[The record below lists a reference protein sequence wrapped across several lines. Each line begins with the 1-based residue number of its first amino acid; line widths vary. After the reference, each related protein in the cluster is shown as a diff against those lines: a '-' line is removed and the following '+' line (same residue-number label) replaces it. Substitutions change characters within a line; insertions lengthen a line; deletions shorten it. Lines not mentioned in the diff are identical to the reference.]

1 MEQTHLSGQQR
12 DFWLAL
18 LIVLAMVLAPF
29 SFAPGHA
36 SAAGI
41 NYYVNSSS
49 GNDGSSGTS
58 SSSPWRSLGPVNNRT
73 FGPGDVINLARGS
86 SWTGGGGNS
95 ATLTI
100 RGGGASGSPIT
111 VQAYGS
117 GSNPTIINNGSNFS
131 RGIVI
136 QAPWTVV
143 QNLTVRDVHETG
155 IYAGVGIDHL
165 VIRSNEIVN
174 TGFGIR
180 VDSQYNLITGNNIH
194 DLKMIVN
201 TQGGDDDYGAQ
212 AVLLEGPNNEVSYNR
227 MTNCNVPSYDYGMD
241 GNAVEFFGNVDNSS
255 VHHNY
260 SYNVTAFNEVGS
272 GGGGSARNVLIAD
285 NLIIQSGQ
293 IEVIHIDGTY
303 GSTVSNFRL
312 VNNTIVDTSNVGAYS
327 AFYMSATPSDPNIFL
342 VRNNIFYIRNYRFI
356 MQNSVP
362 FAHDHNI
369 YTLLDG
375 STQLGF
381 NLSSGERLVDAGFVN
396 VNSGDFHLKAG
407 SAAIDTG
414 LNPAPYG
421 TDYEGK
427 AVPSGNNIDMGAF
440 EYGGS
445 APPPG
450 PTPTPPPPPPP
461 PPPPSAE
468 MLQNGSFESSTDP
481 WILKLNSSGNASVAL
496 DGSTRAVGS
505 NSVRLSNIAGVDA
518 NNVHNIQFRQDNVN
532 LSGGKKYELVF
543 WAQSDAN
550 RTLQAV
556 VQKQDSPYTLDGE
569 ATVNLTTTWQRFSY
583 TFTPGQADTVFA
595 GFNLA
600 GSGAT
605 VWIDG
610 VSMHPAPNAA
620 LTRHVYLPVIEQ
632 KHN

>member
-18 LIVLAMVLAPF
+18 LILLAMVLAPF
-29 SFAPGHA
+29 SFAPVHA

-73 FGPGDVINLARGS
+73 FGPGDCVNLPRGS

-117 GSNPTIINNGSNFS
+117 GSNPTIINYGSNFS

-155 IYAGVGIDHL
+155 IYACVGIDHL

-241 GNAVEFFGNVDNSS
+241 GSAVEFFGNADNSL

-260 SYNVTAFNEVGS
+260 SYNLNTFDEVGS
-272 GGGGSARNVLIAD
+272 GGGGLARNITVAD
-285 NLIIQSGQ
+285 NVIVQSGQ
-293 IEVIHIDGTY
+293 LEVLHINGTY
-303 GSTVSNFRL
+303 GSTVANFRFI
-312 VNNTIVDTSNVGAYS
+312 NNTVVDTGSKGAYS
-327 AFYMSATPSDPNIFL
+327 LFYISATPSDPNIFQ
-342 VRNNIFYIRNYRFI
+342 VRNNIYYL
-356 MQNSVP
+356 MKS
-362 FAHDHNI
+362 
-369 YTLLDG
+369 

-381 NLSSGERLVDAGFVN
+381 SLGAGEKIADPQFVN
-396 VNSGDFHLKAG
+396 VGGGDYHLKAG
-407 SAAIDTG
+407 SPAIDSAAS
-414 LNPAPYG
+414 PAPFN
-421 TDYEGK
+421 TDYDDK
-427 AVPSGNNIDMGAF
+427 AVPSGAGPDMGAY
-440 EYGGS
+440 EYGGAPAPTQTPTPAPT
-445 APPPG
+445 APPTKTPTPAPSSTPG
-450 PTPTPPPPPPP
+450 PTATPAPNN
-461 PPPPSAE
+461 
-468 MLQNGSFESSTDP
+468 LVQNGSFESGTAPWTLKVVSPAAGSLVRDAGSASDGTSSAKLTISTSSSSAP
-481 WILKLNSSGNASVAL
+481 WNL
-496 DGSTRAVGS
+496 
-505 NSVRLSNIAGVDA
+505 
-518 NNVHNIQFRQDNVN
+518 QFRQDNFS
-532 LSGGKKYELVF
+532 LASGRKYTVTF
-543 WAQSDAN
+543 WAKASAS
-550 RTLQAV
+550 RTIGFVMQ
-556 VQKQDSPYTLDGE
+556 QMNSPYSLYSNQT
-569 ATVNLTTTWQRFSY
+569 ASLTTSWQKFSY
-583 TFTPGQADTVFA
+583 TFTPGK
-595 GFNLA
+595 
-600 GSGAT
+600 
-605 VWIDG
+605 
-610 VSMHPAPNAA
+610 AA
-620 LTRHVYLPVIEQ
+620 
-632 KHN
+632 N

>member
-18 LIVLAMVLAPF
+18 LILLAMVLAPF

-36 SAAGI
+36 SAVGT

-58 SSSPWRSLGPVNNRT
+58 SSSPWSSLGPVNNRT
-73 FGPGDVINLARGS
+73 FGPGDCVNLPRGS

-100 RGGGASGSPIT
+100 KGSGASGSPIT

-117 GSNPTIINNGSNFS
+117 GSNPTIINNGSNLS

-155 IYAGVGIDHL
+155 IYAGGGIDHL

-241 GNAVEFFGNVDNSS
+241 GSAVEFFGNADNSL

-260 SYNVTAFNEVGS
+260 SYNLNAFDEVGS
-272 GGGGSARNVLIAD
+272 GGGGLARNITVAD

-293 IEVIHIDGTY
+293 IEVLHINGTY
-303 GSTVSNFRL
+303 GSTVANFRFI
-312 VNNTIVDTSNVGAYS
+312 NNTVVDTGSKGAYS
-327 AFYMSATPSDPNIFL
+327 LFYISATPSDPNIFQ
-342 VRNNIFYIRNYRFI
+342 VRNNIFYINNYSFG

-362 FAHDHNI
+362 FTHDHNI
-369 YTLLDG
+369 YYLMNS

-381 NLSSGERLVDAGFVN
+381 SLGAGEKIADPQFVN
-396 VNSGDFHLKAG
+396 VGGGDYHLKAG
-407 SAAIDTG
+407 SPAIDSAAS
-414 LNPAPYG
+414 PAPFN
-421 TDYEGK
+421 TDYDGK
-427 AVPSGNNIDMGAF
+427 AVPSGAGPDMGAY
-440 EYGGS
+440 EYGGATAPTQTHTPAPT
-445 APPPG
+445 APPTKTPTPAPSSTPG
-450 PTPTPPPPPPP
+450 PTATPAPNN
-461 PPPPSAE
+461 
-468 MLQNGSFESSTDP
+468 LVQNGSFESGTAPWTLKVVSPAAGSLVRDAGSASDGTSSAKLTISTSSSSAP
-481 WILKLNSSGNASVAL
+481 WNL
-496 DGSTRAVGS
+496 
-505 NSVRLSNIAGVDA
+505 
-518 NNVHNIQFRQDNVN
+518 QFRQDNFS
-532 LSGGKKYELVF
+532 LASGRKYTVTY
-543 WAQSDAN
+543 WAKASAS
-550 RTLQAV
+550 RTIGFVMQ
-556 VQKQDSPYTLDGE
+556 QMNSPYSLYSNQT
-569 ATVNLTTTWQRFSY
+569 ASLTTSWQKFSY
-583 TFTPGQADTVFA
+583 TFTPGK
-595 GFNLA
+595 
-600 GSGAT
+600 
-605 VWIDG
+605 
-610 VSMHPAPNAA
+610 AA
-620 LTRHVYLPVIEQ
+620 
-632 KHN
+632 N